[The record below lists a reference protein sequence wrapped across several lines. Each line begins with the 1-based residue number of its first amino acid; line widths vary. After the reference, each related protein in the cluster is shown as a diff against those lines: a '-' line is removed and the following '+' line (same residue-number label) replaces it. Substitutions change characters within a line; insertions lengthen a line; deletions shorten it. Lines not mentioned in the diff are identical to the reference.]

1 MQCRVVNQRVDM
13 MLSRRKIATGVSWPA
28 HNGKGR
34 SGISFKLRDRVAS
47 IQHQIVHALLIAV
60 GSQYNWLAR
69 ADESQDDHR
78 LLDT

>member
-13 MLSRRKIATGVSWPA
+13 MLSRRKIATGVSWLVR
-28 HNGKGR
+28 NGKGR

-69 ADESQDDHR
+69 RGESG
-78 LLDT
+78 